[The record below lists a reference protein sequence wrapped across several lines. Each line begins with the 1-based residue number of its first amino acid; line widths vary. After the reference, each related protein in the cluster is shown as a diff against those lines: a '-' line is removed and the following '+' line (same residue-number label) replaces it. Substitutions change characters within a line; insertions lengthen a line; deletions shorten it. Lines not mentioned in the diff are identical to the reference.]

1 MTALGVPWRGEL
13 RLAGAGQAV
22 MLCSA
27 VRKCGDTISYLAMAF
42 LTSAERAALET
53 VDERADEAIA
63 TLKAWCRI
71 SSGSRNLTGLARMA
85 QALRDAFSRLPGR
98 LEDVALAPSQS
109 IDAHGLRQLQP
120 HPPALRLSVRPDA
133 PLQVALTGHYDTVF
147 PIDSAF
153 QDWRL
158 LSDDVIN
165 GPGVADMKGGILVML
180 EALTAL
186 ERHPDAARLGYT
198 VLLSPD
204 EEIGS
209 PASAPLLATLG
220 AGAAFGMTY
229 EPALPDGALVG
240 ARPGS
245 GNFTLVIHGQAAHA
259 GRAHHLGVSA
269 ILAAARFVVALE
281 ALNGVQPGV
290 IFNTGKID
298 GGGPT
303 NIVPDLAVVRFNVR
317 APDAQARDWA
327 ESQIAH
333 CLGQIAGDK
342 LRVELL
348 GSFTRAPKPMAAPI
362 QVLHEIVAEVGHDL
376 GMVLT
381 NRPSGGVCE
390 GNNLWAAGCPNVD
403 TLGVRGGAIHSS
415 EEFAHLSSVAER
427 AKLSA
432 LLLMRF
438 ASGLYD
444 ANQLR
449 PLGQD

>member
-1 MTALGVPWRGEL
+1 
-13 RLAGAGQAV
+13 
-22 MLCSA
+22 MLCTA
-27 VRKCGDTISYLAMAF
+27 AHECGDTTSCLAMAF
-42 LTSAERAALET
+42 LTPAERAALET
-53 VDERADEAIA
+53 VDARADDVIA
-63 TLKAWCRI
+63 MLKAWCRI
-71 SSGSRNLTGLARMA
+71 GSGSRNLAGLARMA
-85 QALRDAFSRLPGR
+85 QALREAFVQLPGR
-98 LEDVALAPSQS
+98 LEDIALPPSQS
-109 IDAHGLRQLQP
+109 IDAHGLAQLQP
-120 HPPALRLSVRPDA
+120 HPPALRLSVRPGA

-147 PIDSAF
+147 PVDSPF

-158 LSDDVIN
+158 LTEDVIN

-180 EALTAL
+180 EALMAL

-209 PASAPLLATLG
+209 PASAPLLAALG

-281 ALNGVQPGV
+281 ALNGAQPGV
-290 IFNTGKID
+290 TFNTGKID
-298 GGGPT
+298 GGGPS

-317 APDAQARDWA
+317 APDTQARDWS
-327 ESQIAH
+327 ERQIRL
-333 CLGQIAGDK
+333 CLGQIAGDNV
-342 LRVELL
+342 RVELH
-348 GSFTRAPKPMAAPI
+348 GSFTRAPKPMTAPI
-362 QVLHEIVAEVGHDL
+362 QALHEIVAEVGLDL
-376 GMVLT
+376 GMALT
-381 NRPSGGVCE
+381 HKPSGGVCE
-390 GNNLWAAGCPNVD
+390 GNNLWAAGCPNID
-403 TLGVRGGAIHSS
+403 TLGVRGGSIHSS

-438 ASGLYD
+438 ASGRYD
-444 ANQLR
+444 ASRLR
-449 PLGQD
+449 APGQD